1 VVGAR
6 VNRVPAFSRAV
17 LLAFLALPGPLI
29 LAACSDTPAQP
40 TPPPAAAP
48 SLSCPASVSVT
59 SPSGE
64 AFPVSYPPAT
74 VTGGTAPTT
83 LTCAP
88 PSGSTFQIGATA
100 VTCTLTDQVGR
111 TATCGFSVTVTAPPR
126 LARTRFLA
134 FGDSI
139 TWGEDGRISSSA
151 LAAPTLR
158 PRVQFP
164 IAETYPGALSGLLS
178 ARYTAQ
184 SPTILNAGKP
194 GEAVTD
200 PTTFPRY
207 VSYTSSRA
215 YDVVLLMEGAN
226 DLAKHGFSEII
237 AGLNQMIGDAQSRQM
252 QVLLATIPPENP
264 DQLSQAASVG
274 PFNDR
279 VRDLAA
285 SKGVPLVDV
294 YQAFNGQLSLLGSDG
309 LHPTAA
315 GYDLIAETFFAAIKQ
330 NLEAAPTAT
339 TGLNPARV
347 KPASALPRRLR

>member
-1 VVGAR
+1 MVDAR
-6 VNRVPAFSRAV
+6 VKSIRGCGRAALFAV
-17 LLAFLALPGPLI
+17 LSLPGPLM

-40 TPPPAAAP
+40 TPPVETPPPVAAP
-48 SLSCPASVSVT
+48 ALTCPVSVSVT
-59 SPSGE
+59 SPSGD
-64 AFPVSYPPAT
+64 AFPVPYPPAT
-74 VTGGTAPTT
+74 VTGGTPPTT
-83 LTCAP
+83 VTCAP
-88 PSGSTFQIGATA
+88 PSGSTFPIGATA
-100 VTCTLTDQVGR
+100 VTCTATDQAGR
-111 TATCGFSVTVTAPPR
+111 TATCGFSVAVTGPPR
-126 LARTRFLA
+126 LTRTRFLA

-139 TWGEDGRISSSA
+139 TWGEDGRISSTA
-151 LAAPTLR
+151 LVVPVLR

-164 IAETYPGALSGLLS
+164 IVDTYPGALTALLS

-184 SPTILNAGKP
+184 SPQVRNAGLT

-226 DLAKHGFSEII
+226 DLARHAFSEII
-237 AGLNQMIGDAQSRQM
+237 AGLTQMIGDAQSRQM

-264 DQLSQAASVG
+264 AQWSQAASVG

-315 GYDLIAETFFAAIKQ
+315 GYHLIAETFFAAIRQ
-330 NLEAAPTAT
+330 NLEAAPAT

-347 KPASALPRRLR
+347 KRR

>member
-1 VVGAR
+1 M
-6 VNRVPAFSRAV
+6 
-17 LLAFLALPGPLI
+17 
-29 LAACSDTPAQP
+29 
-40 TPPPAAAP
+40 AAP
-48 SLSCPASVSVT
+48 SLTCPVSVSVT

-83 LTCAP
+83 LTCTP
-88 PSGSTFQIGATA
+88 PSGSTFPIGATA
-100 VTCTLTDQVGR
+100 VTCTVTDQAGR
-111 TATCGFSVTVTAPPR
+111 TASCGFTVTVTGPPR
-126 LARTRFLA
+126 LTRTRFLA

-151 LAAPTLR
+151 LAALKLR

-164 IAETYPGALSGLLS
+164 IGDTYPGALTALLS

-184 SPTILNAGKP
+184 SPQVTNGGLK
-194 GEAVTD
+194 GESVTD

-226 DLAKHGFSEII
+226 DLASHGFSEII

-264 DQLSQAASVG
+264 DRWSQAASVA

-279 VRDLAA
+279 VRGLAA

-315 GYDLIAETFFAAIKQ
+315 GYHLIAETFLAAIRQ
-330 NLEAAPTAT
+330 NLEAPAT
-339 TGLNPARV
+339 TTGVKPARV
-347 KPASALPRRLR
+347 MRVR